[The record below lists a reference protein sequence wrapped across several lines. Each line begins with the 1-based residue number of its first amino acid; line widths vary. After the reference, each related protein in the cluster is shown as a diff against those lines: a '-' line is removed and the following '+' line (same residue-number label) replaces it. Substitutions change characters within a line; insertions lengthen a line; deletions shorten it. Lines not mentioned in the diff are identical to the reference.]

1 MIRRQLT
8 LNDFIETFN
17 QYGRG
22 NSFSMKGFE
31 ILYDHLYYIGVDDLD
46 VVEVDMAFVEM
57 PMIGILDY
65 CDHVSTELHDI
76 IKDIEPKGFEYTID
90 ILKSSII
97 ENIKKGQ
104 GRVYQIIEDL
114 EKLTDTK
121 IDLNEIE
128 NIEDICGHI
137 EDILCIKFSNEVPDH
152 YYNHLENIDA
162 EIIEITDQIDDI
174 ESTINDLTDTIIGYT
189 ETTIV
194 FRSY

>member
-1 MIRRQLT
+1 MIRKQLT
-8 LNDFIETFN
+8 LNDFIEMFD
-17 QYGRG
+17 QHGRSD
-22 NSFSMKGFE
+22 SFSTKGFK
-31 ILYDHLYYIGVDDLD
+31 ILYDHLYEIGIDDLD
-46 VVEVDMAFVEM
+46 IVEVDMSFVEM

-76 IKDIEPKGFEYTID
+76 IKDIEPKEFEDTID

-97 ENIKKGQ
+97 ENINKGQ
-104 GRVYQIIEDL
+104 GIVYQLIEDL
-114 EKLTDTK
+114 EKLADTK

-137 EDILCIKFSNEVPDH
+137 EDILCKKFSNEIPDY

-162 EIIEITDQIDDI
+162 ELNDTTDQIDDI
-174 ESTINDLTDTIIGYT
+174 QSTISDLSHEIIGYT